1 MIKHWIF
8 VYQFSQYRGDTLP
21 CTLADFNRI
30 IDSLDVAW
38 RINTRQQ
45 IEKAIADRLPLDS
58 FVANSKYQSFCQR
71 HAGEASFQELSTEQ
85 KLLQWTNDL
94 KMGLPCF
101 IFSAKI
107 FKGSKRKLEDIKLS
121 PLFMF
126 DADHLRCDPKEI
138 FERTQVEGFP

>member
-45 IEKAIADRLPLDS
+45 IEKAIAD
-58 FVANSKYQSFCQR
+58 
-71 HAGEASFQELSTEQ
+71 
-85 KLLQWTNDL
+85 
-94 KMGLPCF
+94 
-101 IFSAKI
+101 SAKDMLGRHH
-107 FKGSKRKLEDIKLS
+107 FRN
-121 PLFMF
+121 
-126 DADHLRCDPKEI
+126 
-138 FERTQVEGFP
+138 